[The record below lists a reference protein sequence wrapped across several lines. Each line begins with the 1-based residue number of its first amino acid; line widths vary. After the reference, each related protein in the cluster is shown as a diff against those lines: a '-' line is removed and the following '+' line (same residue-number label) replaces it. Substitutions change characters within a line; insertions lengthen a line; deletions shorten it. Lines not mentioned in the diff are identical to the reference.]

1 MGVSL
6 QEDNVDL
13 DRELVAH
20 GISNMGAGLLGTVP
34 NYLCYVNTVLCEYRL
49 PFNADYSSS
58 HSIPSVYRVGGG
70 SRLSGLMLA
79 AATAVI
85 MMIGPSV
92 IAYLRRCQAEDLEA
106 G

>member
-1 MGVSL
+1 VPALGVSL

-34 NYLCYVNTVLCEYRL
+34 NYLCYVNTVLCKCLDRQK
-49 PFNADYSSS
+49 PDS
-58 HSIPSVYRVGGG
+58 HLISFTAVYRVGGG

-79 AATAVI
+79 AATGVI

-92 IAYLRRCQAEDLEA
+92 IAYLRES
-106 G
+106 